1 MTLDGV
7 RAAAAA
13 PSDVEER
20 AADVIKI
27 NAVDK
32 SDSFHDV
39 MTRGMLGRRMKQ
51 GEKMRCPAWQVPIVE
66 PILRCDGQGIIG
78 ERKEG
83 KSLTVSFTPNAKR
96 TPTQQ
101 PHQTLGWIE
110 VYACILSFHP
120 LYCRFVG

>member
-20 AADVIKI
+20 AADVIKV
-27 NAVDK
+27 NTVDK

-51 GEKMRCPAWQVPIVE
+51 GEKMRGTHRCSGRCPSWA
-66 PILRCDGQGIIG
+66 GNTKG
-78 ERKEG
+78 EKRRK
-83 KSLTVSFTPNAKR
+83 KSLPSHSRPTRSELLHNSLIKHLVRGIHAYFLFTR
-96 TPTQQ
+96 
-101 PHQTLGWIE
+101 
-110 VYACILSFHP
+110 CIADSLA
-120 LYCRFVG
+120 